1 MGKCKKRTLN
11 KQILNMSLSRN
22 DAIKIIIEKVHTNNL
37 DNESKNLLTLFGITP
52 EELTEAGAS
61 YEEVL
66 VLKRFM

>member
-22 DAIKIIIEKVHTNNL
+22 DAIKIIIEKIHTNNL

>member
-1 MGKCKKRTLN
+1 MGKCKKRILN
-11 KQILNMSLSRN
+11 KPVLTTSMSRH
-22 DAIKIIIEKVHTNNL
+22 DAIEIIIERIHANHL
-37 DNESKNLLTLFGITP
+37 DNETKNLLTLFGITP